1 MSSRCFQGMRID
13 SFLIS
18 ANLHTVCY
26 GSIPGWCLSTTA
38 IVNLVPMMQYSPQC
52 RKWLQ
57 MQQALIPRQQPR
69 RRAQTVPSQRFG
81 RSLTMHH
88 AVQSRHLVL
97 RLHRCKSRCATNS
110 TCPVESPLDRSLCPF
125 VWWVANQQRFPRL
138 AKVGR
143 QMLNVPA
150 TSVTSERLFSK
161 VGNIISKKRNLLAP
175 STADHIVFLIENM

>member
-38 IVNLVPMMQYSPQC
+38 IVNLVPVTQYSPQC

-88 AVQSRHLVL
+88 AVQSHLVL

-110 TCPVESPLDRSLCPF
+110 TCVLWSR
-125 VWWVANQQRFPRL
+125 RL
-138 AKVGR
+138 IVHCAHLYGG
-143 QMLNVPA
+143 QP
-150 TSVTSERLFSK
+150 TSSASRGLQKLVIRC
-161 VGNIISKKRNLLAP
+161 
-175 STADHIVFLIENM
+175 